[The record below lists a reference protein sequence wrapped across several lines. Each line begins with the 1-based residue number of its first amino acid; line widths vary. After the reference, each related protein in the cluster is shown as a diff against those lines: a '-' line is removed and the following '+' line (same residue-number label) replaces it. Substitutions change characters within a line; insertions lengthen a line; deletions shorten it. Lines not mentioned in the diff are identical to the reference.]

1 MNKQIDE
8 YISGSINVCE
18 GTFTIGREK
27 SSNGM
32 EYIILSLNGNEIYSF
47 WNNPK
52 KKKSKKKATQVS
64 DIVEIVEDI
73 VKPTP
78 KHTGGKPSYVKMMV
92 DEVNKHPELSLN
104 ASGLIIKMIPNIQ
117 WGNNL
122 LVNVRS
128 KKPLL
133 ISDMTKILHISDKTI
148 RLTLKELKT
157 AGLLTKDKDG
167 YKVSPKLLQ
176 KGVMISENKI

>member
-1 MNKQIDE
+1 MDKNVSDFV
-8 YISGSINVCE
+8 SGFTNVCE
-18 GTFTIGREK
+18 GKFTIGREK
-27 SSNGM
+27 NSNGM
-32 EYIILSLNGNEIYSF
+32 EFIIISNDGKEFYKF

-52 KKKSKKKATQVS
+52 KILTN
-64 DIVEIVEDI
+64 
-73 VKPTP
+73 KPP

-117 WGNNL
+117 WGDNL

-133 ISDMTKILHISDKTI
+133 IDDMSRILDISDKTT
-148 RLTLKELKT
+148 RTALKELKS

-167 YKVSPKLLQ
+167 YKVSPNLIQ
-176 KGVMISENKI
+176 KGGAIKNGL